1 MTDTLCVVT
10 EPIISQYLSLLKNAT
25 KIVTGETKNVNGW
38 CVMHIS
44 KEDHSSVGYGPFH
57 SHLQAMGRFTLIC
70 RLWAV
75 SLSTAGYGPFHSHLQ
90 DMDRFTLNCRLGA
103 VSLSTAGQGPFHFQ
117 LQVRGRFTLN
127 CRLGAVSLSSQ
138 GVSFAHC

>member
-57 SHLQAMGRFTLIC
+57 SHL
-70 RLWAV
+70 
-75 SLSTAGYGPFHSHLQ
+75 
-90 DMDRFTLNCRLGA
+90 
-103 VSLSTAGQGPFHFQ
+103 
-117 LQVRGRFTLN
+117 
-127 CRLGAVSLSSQ
+127 
-138 GVSFAHC
+138 